1 MRNFITL
8 LTDFGLNDHYVAVLK
23 GVIYSICPQTLV
35 IDITHN
41 IPKFNVKMA
50 SHILYVAYKYFPK
63 NTIHSVTV
71 YPEVG
76 TDTKA
81 LIIKT
86 RNYLFVGPDNGV
98 LSLAA
103 KDDHIEEVFEIV
115 NKDFMLEEM
124 SYTFHGRD
132 IFAPVPAFLA
142 CGVKPEEM
150 GVPVDSHLILSIE
163 KSCIKDGSIKGEI
176 IHIDGYGNVI
186 TNIGREQLEGLDIS
200 AGDILEVQ
208 IGVIK
213 YELRLVKTFSN
224 IKGGEVGLVVDSEN
238 LLELCIF
245 KDSAAKTISAN
256 IGDKVKVKKI
266 SEKLNREG

>member
-1 MRNFITL
+1 M
-8 LTDFGLNDHYVAVLK
+8 TDFGLDDHYVAVLK
-23 GVIYSICPQTLV
+23 GVIYSICPDAFV

-50 SHILYVAYKYFPK
+50 SHILYFAYKYFPK

-76 TDTKA
+76 TETKA

-86 RNYLFVGPDNGV
+86 RNYLFIGPDNGV
-98 LSLAA
+98 LSIAA
-103 KDDHIEEVFEIV
+103 RDDHIEKVFEIV
-115 NKDFMLEEM
+115 NKDFLLENM
-124 SYTFHGRD
+124 SSTFHGRD

-142 CGVKPEEM
+142 CGIKPEEM
-150 GVPVDSHLILSIE
+150 GVPLDGHLILSIE
-163 KSCIKDGSIKGEI
+163 KSRIKDGSIRGEI

-200 AGDILEVQ
+200 AGDILEVYV
-208 IGVIK
+208 GVVK

-224 IKGGEVGLVVDSEN
+224 IEKGEVGLIVDSEN

-245 KDSAAKTISAN
+245 KGSAAKIISAN
-256 IGDKVKVKKI
+256 LGDKIRIKKI
-266 SEKLNREG
+266 SKS